1 MSGNQVKTEM
11 TDLLELL
18 GVPEMVGDEFKV
30 STWLDAD
37 ALKRVAVALGS
48 QDAGAA
54 VNDCRISDVKRTLE
68 FLAIV
73 VAIEELSPGTVATL
87 MDILTPVVKK
97 KAIQYYMVRTAEEQF
112 GAGAEVKAAYDAA
125 ESPRGAGKN
134 AALVRANQKIFG
146 YSADEAVALLADHL
160 KVDVE
165 SLKRSLRRE
174 KSLKGKP
181 RGT

>member
-68 FLAIV
+68 FL
-73 VAIEELSPGTVATL
+73 AIEELSPGTVATL